1 MDINLWTYGEKQCP
15 LHRTQQV
22 HPKKVFD
29 QKNTSWGSSGF
40 DYENECR
47 TQLLGDSVK
56 INYKIIN
63 KDLVIP
69 EENNIICLPAYGWD
83 NINSIPWDL
92 SERDDLVHFAINN
105 NIRIVVAWLKES
117 IGWGAPLDQAMEK
130 SGFYEKI
137 TPEHFVIVYNTYDH
151 KQATVDSEKLRKYC
165 KTICSF
171 KNVMGDF
178 INNGTLE
185 ADEEFFIFRN
195 FKHKFALPL
204 GTLTYRPLRVEAF
217 KLLVE
222 RNLLQ
227 NKDYFYTV
235 TSLKPEV
242 DISTFIADK
251 HKGRMCEKEET
262 KSFLIDYGLHNV
274 FKSKSYD
281 KWGNRLEGDEHPV
294 GRWMDTPI
302 QIKQSCVQVIFET
315 RVWEPSLTEKTW
327 RPLWLGQPFLWHS
340 YQNLKPHL
348 ESLGFKF
355 YDWIDYSFDSIEHPY
370 DRLLAIFDEMDRLSK
385 LDLVMLIKKH
395 SHITNR
401 HNRKVFREL
410 MHDYSDL
417 HKFLRNEK

>member
-15 LHRTQQV
+15 LHRAQTIYPKQV
-22 HPKKVFD
+22 YD
-29 QKNTSWGSSGF
+29 QKKTGWGLKGF
-40 DYENECR
+40 DYEHECQN
-47 TQLLGDSVK
+47 QLLGHTPK

-63 KDLVIP
+63 KDTVDP
-69 EENNIICLPAYGWD
+69 KENNIICLPGYGWT
-83 NINSIPWDL
+83 NMTTIPWDL
-92 SERDDLVHFAINN
+92 SERDDLIDFAINN
-105 NIRIVVAWLKES
+105 NVRIIICWLKES
-117 IGWGAPLDQAMEK
+117 IGWGEPMHKAMEE
-130 SGFYEKI
+130 SGLYEKI
-137 TPEHFVIVYNTYDH
+137 TPEHLVIVYNTYDIS
-151 KQATVDSEKLRKYC
+151 QGTVHNSKLVEYSKG
-165 KTICSF
+165 ICSF
-171 KNVMGDF
+171 ANAMGDF
-178 INNGTLE
+178 VNNGTLE
-185 ADEEFFIFRN
+185 IDEEFFIFRN

-204 GTLTYRPLRVEAF
+204 GTLTYRPFRIEAF
-217 KLLVE
+217 KLLAE
-222 RNLLQ
+222 RNLLE

-242 DISTFIADK
+242 DISDFIADPY
-251 HKGRMCEKEET
+251 KGRMYEKEET
-262 KSFLIDYGLHNV
+262 KLFLISYGLHNV

-281 KWGNRLEGDEHPV
+281 KWGNKLEGEKHPV
-294 GRWMDTPI
+294 GQWMHTPI
-302 QIKQSCVQVIFET
+302 QFKQSCVQVIFET

-355 YDWIDYSFDSIEHPY
+355 YDWIDYSFDSIENPY

-410 MHDYSDL
+410 MHDYSNL
-417 HKFLRNEK
+417 YTFLRNEK